1 MKFTNKLAKFIKSN
15 NYSLETLVIIVPNER
30 AIKFIYKSLYEEYG
44 KPIFSPKIVSID
56 NWIRSVCPFS
66 ILDKTRLLIE
76 LYKIQE
82 SNPIEQGELS
92 FDQFM
97 IWGQTLLQD
106 FDEIDRY
113 LLDQSEVF
121 RNLKDI
127 RELESWNMDLEEL
140 SISQQKFMAFWEK
153 LPDYYQR
160 LNEKLAAK
168 NQTYSGRAYKWV
180 ADNIALLD
188 HTNESE
194 KIQYLFAGF
203 NALSKS
209 EMEIMKYL
217 KKYQEAEI
225 LIDADSYYL
234 SENIH
239 EAGSFIRKLM
249 QELDIREMDFTEDN
263 LSTSSKEIT
272 LIDCAQYTGQVK
284 VAATEL
290 SKLSKEQL
298 NETLVLLADEALI
311 VPMLRN
317 IPKSVGK
324 ANITLGLPLKFT
336 PVKTWVD
343 LIFRIQENK
352 KRFGEEV
359 IYFGD
364 LEQFL
369 NHPFVQ
375 SSSDK
380 NEQKQMSELE
390 QNSKKYNRIVQRIDN
405 LELSE
410 RILSILKILSAKWNE
425 QWLIG
430 IKNIRKAN
438 QTIFDTLSEN
448 HLFERAVVQHF
459 DSSLIEIEN
468 IALEGLPPMNLKSFG
483 LLFKN
488 HAFKKSI
495 AYHGNPVD
503 GLQIMGL
510 LETRL
515 LDFERILILGM
526 NEGNLPPTNII
537 DTFIPMDLRKY
548 LGLPLPR
555 DKQGLFAHHFY
566 RLLHQSNQLFITY
579 SSTGESIGGAEPSR
593 YLIQLEMELQRHNKN
608 ISITKKNYYI
618 PEDENVEMSD
628 AIVKDEHYFN
638 RLDEFL
644 QKPLS
649 ASALN
654 KYLKC
659 PKDFY
664 YRYLLEFGEEES
676 LEEEIE
682 SNTFGTFIHSVL
694 EQLFT
699 PYALFDRH
707 GKPLLKE
714 KKILKVEDF
723 NKMLDDY
730 EALMFDQFMKHF
742 GNNKKAFETGKNLLS
757 YKMSLELTKKILE
770 KEKQEIEQ
778 GVERFIYQLESYM
791 TAEVEIEI
799 GNEKRK
805 ILLQGFIDRIDGEND
820 KMRVIDY
827 KSGYVKE
834 EQVVFKMDKTGDVKK
849 SFLGTT
855 HALQLAFYGLL
866 FEKKFGFIPHNT
878 AIYSLVNTQDGL
890 FNLKSDSLSLK
901 EIINLLPE
909 LIQQLMTEL
918 YDGDQLIEHSS
929 ENKYCQFC

>member
-1 MKFTNKLAKFIKSN
+1 MKFTNKLAKFVKTH
-15 NYSLETLVIIVPNER
+15 NYSLESLVIIVPNER
-30 AIKFIYKSLYEEYG
+30 AIKFIYKSLYQEYG
-44 KPIFSPKIVSID
+44 IPIFSPKIVSID
-56 NWIRSVCPFS
+56 VWIRSICPFTV
-66 ILDKTRLLIE
+66 IDNTRLLIE
-76 LYKIQE
+76 LYRIQE

-97 IWGQTLLQD
+97 SWGQTLLQD

-113 LLDQSEVF
+113 MLNHIEVF
-121 RNLKDI
+121 KNLRDI
-127 RELESWNMDLEEL
+127 RELESWDMDLEEL

-160 LNEKLAAK
+160 LNETLREE
-168 NQTYSGRAYKWV
+168 NRTYSGRAYRWV
-180 ADNIALLD
+180 ADNITLID
-188 HTNESE
+188 HTQDSQ
-194 KIQYLFAGF
+194 KIHYLFAGF

-217 KKYQEAEI
+217 KNFQNADI

-239 EAGSFIRKLM
+239 EAGVFLRRLQQVLDVK
-249 QELDIREMDFTEDN
+249 ELDFTEN
-263 LSTSSKEIT
+263 TLSTSSKEIT
-272 LIDCAQYTGQVK
+272 LVDCAQYTGQVK

-317 IPKSVGK
+317 IPKSVGR

-352 KRFGEEV
+352 KRFGEDV

-375 SSSDK
+375 SGADK
-380 NEQKQMSELE
+380 DELNQISELE
-390 QNSKKYNRIVQRIDN
+390 QNSKKYNRIVQRIAN

-410 RILSILKILSAKWNE
+410 RILSLLKLISSSWNE
-425 QWLIG
+425 QWTIG
-430 IKNIRKAN
+430 IKNIRTTN
-438 QTIFDTLSEN
+438 QLIFETLSEK
-448 HLFERAVVQHF
+448 HLFERAVIQYF
-459 DSSLIEIEN
+459 DSSLVEIEN
-468 IALEGLPPMNLKSFG
+468 ISQEGLPKMNLKSFG

-488 HAFKKSI
+488 QAFKKSI
-495 AYHGNPVD
+495 AYHGNPVE

-515 LDFERILILGM
+515 LDFERIILLGM

-537 DTFIPMDLRKY
+537 DTFIPMDFRNY

-566 RLLHQSNQLFITY
+566 RLLHESKQLFITY

-593 YLIQLEMELQRHNKN
+593 YLIQLEMELKRRNKN
-608 ISITKKNYYI
+608 VVITKQNYQI
-618 PEDENVEMSD
+618 SEDDSIEIRGEV
-628 AIVKDEHYFN
+628 VKDEFYMK
-638 RLDEFL
+638 RLNEFL
-644 QKPLS
+644 EKPLS

-654 KYLKC
+654 KFMKC

-682 SNTFGTFIHSVL
+682 SNTFGTFIHTVL
-694 EQLFT
+694 EKLYT
-699 PYALFDRH
+699 PFALFDKY
-707 GKPLLKE
+707 GKSLRAE
-714 KKILKVEDF
+714 KRILTVQDISS
-723 NKMLDDY
+723 MLEQY
-730 EALMFDQFMKHF
+730 EALMHDQFMKHF
-742 GNNKKAFETGKNLLS
+742 ENNKKAFETGKNLLS

-770 KEKQEIEQ
+770 KEREEINQ
-778 GVERFIYQLESYM
+778 GAERYIYQLESYL
-791 TAEVEIEI
+791 TAEIEVEIGSER
-799 GNEKRK
+799 RK
-805 ILLQGFIDRIDGEND
+805 IKLQGYVDRIDSDND

-827 KSGYVKE
+827 KSGFVSNQHVLFKE
-834 EQVVFKMDKTGDVKK
+834 DKNGDVKA
-849 SFLGTT
+849 SFSSVK
-855 HALQLAFYGLL
+855 HALQLAVYGLL
-866 FEKKFGFIPHNT
+866 FEKKYGFLPNDT
-878 AIYSLVNTQDGL
+878 AIYSLVNIQNGL
-890 FNLKSDSLSLK
+890 FKLNSETLSLQ
-901 EIINLLPE
+901 EIVALLPK
-909 LIQQLMTEL
+909 LIQQIINEL
-918 YDGDQLIEHSS
+918 YDTNEPIKHTIDS
-929 ENKYCQFC
+929 KYCPFC

>member
-15 NYSLETLVIIVPNER
+15 SHSLESLVIIVPNER
-30 AIKFIYKSLYEEYG
+30 AIKFIYKSLYEQYG
-44 KPIFSPKIVSID
+44 KPIFSPKIISID
-56 NWIRSVCPFS
+56 AWIRSVCPYS

-76 LYKIQE
+76 LYRIQE
-82 SNPIEQGELS
+82 TNPIEQGELS

-97 IWGQTLLQD
+97 GWGQTLLQD

-113 LLDQSEVF
+113 LLDHSEVF

-127 RELESWNMDLEEL
+127 RELESWNMDIEEL
-140 SISQQKFMAFWEK
+140 SITQQKFMAFWEK

-160 LNEKLAAK
+160 LNEELLSK
-168 NQTYSGRAYKWV
+168 NRTYSGRAYRWV
-180 ADNIALLD
+180 AEHIANLD
-188 HTNESE
+188 HTSDNQ
-194 KIQYLFAGF
+194 KINYLFTGF

-217 KKYQEAEI
+217 KNFHNAEI

-239 EAGSFIRKLM
+239 EAGTFLRRLM
-249 QELDIREMDFTEDN
+249 QELDVKELNFIENT
-263 LSTSSKEIT
+263 LTTSNKEIT
-272 LIDCAQYTGQVK
+272 LVECAQYTGQVK

-290 SKLSKEQL
+290 SLLSKEQL
-298 NETLVLLADEALI
+298 KDTLILLADEALI

-336 PVKTWVD
+336 PVKTWID

-352 KRFGEEV
+352 KRFGEDV

-375 SSSDK
+375 SGSDK
-380 NEQKQMSELE
+380 EEIHQMSELE

-405 LELSE
+405 LELSD
-410 RILSILKILSAKWNE
+410 RILSLLKLIAGPWNE
-425 QWLIG
+425 QWSQA
-430 IKNIRKAN
+430 IKHIRTAN
-438 QTIFDTLSEN
+438 QTIFQTLSDL
-448 HLFERAVVQHF
+448 HLFERAVVQNF

-468 IALEGLPPMNLKSFG
+468 ISLEGLPPMNLKSFG

-548 LGLPLPR
+548 LCLPLPR

-566 RLLHQSNQLFITY
+566 RLLHQSKELFITY

-593 YLIQLEMELQRHNKN
+593 YLIQLEMELERINKN
-608 ISITKKNYYI
+608 ISIKKQNYHI
-618 PEDENVEMSD
+618 PEDETLEITD
-628 AIVKDEHYFN
+628 QIGKDEFYFK

-644 QKPLS
+644 KKPLS

-654 KYLKC
+654 KFMKC

-664 YRYLLEFGEEES
+664 YRYLLEFGEEEN

-694 EQLFT
+694 EQLYT
-699 PYALFDRH
+699 PFALFDKA
-707 GKPLLKE
+707 GNPLRAE
-714 KKILKVEDF
+714 KRILKAEDIT
-723 NKMLDDY
+723 NMLEQY
-730 EALMFDQFMKHF
+730 EPLMFEQFMKHF

-778 GVERFIYQLESYM
+778 GVKRFIYQLESYL
-791 TAEVEIEI
+791 TTEIEVEI
-799 GNEKRK
+799 GSEKRK
-805 ILLQGFIDRIDGEND
+805 IQLHGFVDRIDGED
-820 KMRVIDY
+820 DRMRVIDY
-827 KSGYVKE
+827 KSGFVKSE
-834 EQVVFKMDKTGDVKK
+834 HVIFKPDTNGDVKK
-849 SFLGTT
+849 SFMDTK
-855 HALQLAFYGLL
+855 HALQLAIYALL
-866 FEKKFGFIPHNT
+866 FEKKFGFLPHDT
-878 AIYSLVNTQDGL
+878 AVYSLVNIQEGL
-890 FNLKSDSLSLK
+890 FTLNSKSLSLK
-901 EIINLLPE
+901 EIVNLLPE
-909 LIQQLMTEL
+909 LLQQIIIEL
-918 YDGDQLIEHSS
+918 YESEEPIEH
-929 ENKYCQFC
+929 NPDHKYCQFC

>member
-217 KKYQEAEI
+217 KKYQDAEI

-410 RILSILKILSAKWNE
+410 RILSILKILSANWNE

-608 ISITKKNYYI
+608 ISITKKNYHI

-778 GVERFIYQLESYM
+778 GAERFIYQLESYM

-878 AIYSLVNTQDGL
+878 AIYSLVNIQDGL

>member
-217 KKYQEAEI
+217 KKYQDAKI

-249 QELDIREMDFTEDN
+249 QELDIREMDFTENN

-375 SSSDK
+375 SGSDK

-410 RILSILKILSAKWNE
+410 RILSILKILSANWNE

-468 IALEGLPPMNLKSFG
+468 IAHEGLPPMNLKSFG

-608 ISITKKNYYI
+608 ISITKKNYHI

-707 GKPLLKE
+707 GKPLRKE

-778 GVERFIYQLESYM
+778 GAERFIYQLESYM
-791 TAEVEIEI
+791 TAEVEIVI

-805 ILLQGFIDRIDGEND
+805 ILLQGFIDRIDGESD

-834 EQVVFKMDKTGDVKK
+834 EHVIFKMDKTGDVKK
-849 SFLGTT
+849 SFLGTK

-878 AIYSLVNTQDGL
+878 SIYSLVNIQDGL

-909 LIQQLMTEL
+909 LIQQLMIEL
-918 YDGDQLIEHSS
+918 YDSDQLIEHSL

>member
-410 RILSILKILSAKWNE
+410 RILSILKILSANWNE

>member
-15 NYSLETLVIIVPNER
+15 SHSLESLVIIVPNER
-30 AIKFIYKSLYEEYG
+30 AIKFIYKSLYEQYG
-44 KPIFSPKIVSID
+44 KPIFSPKIISID
-56 NWIRSVCPFS
+56 AWIRSVCPYS

-76 LYKIQE
+76 LYRIQE
-82 SNPIEQGELS
+82 SNPFEQGELS

-97 IWGQTLLQD
+97 GWGQTLLQD

-113 LLDQSEVF
+113 LLDHSEVF

-127 RELESWNMDLEEL
+127 RELESWNMDIEEL
-140 SISQQKFMAFWEK
+140 SITQQKFMAFWEK

-160 LNEKLAAK
+160 LNEELLSK
-168 NQTYSGRAYKWV
+168 NRTYSGRAYRWV
-180 ADNIALLD
+180 AEHIANLD
-188 HTNESE
+188 HTSDNQ
-194 KIQYLFAGF
+194 KINYLFAGF

-217 KKYQEAEI
+217 KNFHNAEI

-239 EAGSFIRKLM
+239 EAGTFLRRLM
-249 QELDIREMDFTEDN
+249 QELDLKELNFIENN
-263 LSTSSKEIT
+263 LTNSNKEIT
-272 LIDCAQYTGQVK
+272 LVECAQHTGQVK
-284 VAATEL
+284 AAATEL
-290 SKLSKEQL
+290 SLLSKEQL
-298 NETLVLLADEALI
+298 KDTLILLADEALI

-336 PVKTWVD
+336 PVKTWID

-352 KRFGEEV
+352 KRFGEDV

-375 SSSDK
+375 SGSDK
-380 NEQKQMSELE
+380 EEIHQMSELE

-410 RILSILKILSAKWNE
+410 RILSLLKLIAAPWNE
-425 QWLIG
+425 QWSQA
-430 IKNIRKAN
+430 IKHIRTAN
-438 QTIFDTLSEN
+438 QTIFQTLSDL
-448 HLFERAVVQHF
+448 HLFERAVVQNF

-468 IALEGLPPMNLKSFG
+468 ISLEGLPPMNLKSFG

-495 AYHGNPVD
+495 AYHGNPID

-566 RLLHQSNQLFITY
+566 RLLHQSKELFITY
-579 SSTGESIGGAEPSR
+579 SSTGESIGGAETSR
-593 YLIQLEMELQRHNKN
+593 YLIQLEMELGRINKN
-608 ISITKKNYYI
+608 IKIKKQNYHI
-618 PEDENVEMSD
+618 PEDETVEITD
-628 AIVKDEHYFN
+628 QIGKDEFYFK

-644 QKPLS
+644 KKPLS

-654 KYLKC
+654 KFMKC

-664 YRYLLEFGEEES
+664 YRYLLEFGEEEN

-694 EQLFT
+694 EQLYT
-699 PYALFDRH
+699 PFALFDKA
-707 GKPLLKE
+707 GNPLRAE
-714 KKILKVEDF
+714 KRILKAEDIT
-723 NKMLDDY
+723 NMLEQY
-730 EALMFDQFMKHF
+730 EPLMFEQFMKHF

-778 GVERFIYQLESYM
+778 GVKRFIYQLESYL
-791 TAEVEIEI
+791 TTEIEVEI
-799 GNEKRK
+799 GSEKRK
-805 ILLQGFIDRIDGEND
+805 IQLHGFVDRIDGED
-820 KMRVIDY
+820 DRMRVIDY
-827 KSGYVKE
+827 KSGFVKSE
-834 EQVVFKMDKTGDVKK
+834 HVIFKPDTNGDVKK
-849 SFLGTT
+849 SFMDTK
-855 HALQLAFYGLL
+855 HALQLAIYALL
-866 FEKKFGFIPHNT
+866 FEKKFGFLPHDT
-878 AIYSLVNTQDGL
+878 AVYSLVNIQEGL
-890 FNLKSDSLSLK
+890 FTLNSKSLSLK
-901 EIINLLPE
+901 EIVNLLPE
-909 LIQQLMTEL
+909 LLQQIIIEL
-918 YDGDQLIEHSS
+918 YESEEPIEHNSDH
-929 ENKYCQFC
+929 KYCQFC

>member
-410 RILSILKILSAKWNE
+410 RILSILKILSANWNE

-654 KYLKC
+654 KYMKC

>member
-217 KKYQEAEI
+217 KKYQDAEI

-249 QELDIREMDFTEDN
+249 QELDIREMDFTENN

-375 SSSDK
+375 SGSDK

-405 LELSE
+405 LELSD
-410 RILSILKILSAKWNE
+410 RILSILKILSANWNE
-425 QWLIG
+425 QWLMG

-438 QTIFDTLSEN
+438 QIIFDTLSEN

-468 IALEGLPPMNLKSFG
+468 IAQEGLPPMNLKSFG

-515 LDFERILILGM
+515 LNFERILILGM

-608 ISITKKNYYI
+608 ISITKKNYHI

-654 KYLKC
+654 KYMKC

-699 PYALFDRH
+699 PYALFDKH
-707 GKPLLKE
+707 GQPLRKD
-714 KKILKVEDF
+714 KKILKVEDL

-730 EALMFDQFMKHF
+730 EPLMFDQFMKHF

-770 KEKQEIEQ
+770 KEKQEIVQ

-834 EQVVFKMDKTGDVKK
+834 EQVVFKMDKKGDVKK

-878 AIYSLVNTQDGL
+878 AIYSLVNIQDGL

-901 EIINLLPE
+901 EIIHLLPE

-918 YDGDQLIEHSS
+918 YDEDQLIEHSS

>member
-1 MKFTNKLAKFIKSN
+1 MKFTNKLAKFINSN
-15 NYSLETLVIIVPNER
+15 DYSLESLVIIVPNER

-44 KPIFSPKIVSID
+44 KPIFSPKIISID
-56 NWIRSVCPFS
+56 AWIRSVCPYS

-76 LYKIQE
+76 LYRIQE

-97 IWGQTLLQD
+97 GWGQTLLQD
-106 FDEIDRY
+106 FDEINRY
-113 LLDQSEVF
+113 LLDHSEVF

-127 RELESWNMDLEEL
+127 RELESWNMDIEEL
-140 SISQQKFMAFWEK
+140 SITQQKFMAFWEK

-160 LNEKLAAK
+160 LNEKLLSK
-168 NQTYSGRAYKWV
+168 NRTYSGRAYRWV

-188 HTNESE
+188 HSNDNQ

-209 EMEIMKYL
+209 EMEIIKYL
-217 KKYQEAEI
+217 KNFNNAEI

-239 EAGSFIRKLM
+239 EAGAFLRKLL
-249 QELDIREMDFTEDN
+249 QELDVKELDFTEN
-263 LSTSSKEIT
+263 HLTTSSKEIT

-298 NETLVLLADEALI
+298 NDTLVLLADEALI

-317 IPKSVGK
+317 IPKSVEK

-336 PVKTWVD
+336 PVKTWID

-380 NEQKQMSELE
+380 NEKKQMSELE

-410 RILSILKILSAKWNE
+410 RIVSLLNLISASWSD
-425 QWLIG
+425 QWSLG
-430 IKNIRKAN
+430 IKNIRNAN
-438 QTIFDTLSEN
+438 QAIFETLSDK

-468 IALEGLPPMNLKSFG
+468 ISHEGLPPMNLKSFG

-566 RLLHQSNQLFITY
+566 RLLHQSKQLFITY

-593 YLIQLEMELQRHNKN
+593 YIIQLEMELERHNKN
-608 ISITKKNYYI
+608 ISIKKQNYHI
-618 PEDENVEMSD
+618 PEDESVEMTD
-628 AIVKDEHYFN
+628 QIVKDEFYFK

-644 QKPLS
+644 NKALS

-654 KYLKC
+654 KFMKC

-682 SNTFGTFIHSVL
+682 SNTFGTFIHAVL
-694 EQLFT
+694 EQLYT
-699 PYALFDRH
+699 PFALFDKN
-707 GKPLLKE
+707 GKPLRAE
-714 KKILKVEDF
+714 KIILKVEDI
-723 NKMLDDY
+723 NSMLEQF
-730 EALMFDQFMKHF
+730 EALMFEQFMKHF

-778 GVERFIYQLESYM
+778 GVERYIYQLESYL
-791 TAEVEIEI
+791 TTEIEVEI
-799 GNEKRK
+799 GTEKRK
-805 ILLQGFIDRIDGEND
+805 ILLHGYVDRIDGEND

-827 KSGYVKE
+827 KSGYVKSDH
-834 EQVVFKMDKTGDVKK
+834 VLFKLDENGDVKK
-849 SFLGTT
+849 SFLATK
-855 HALQLAFYGLL
+855 HALQLAIYGLL
-866 FEKKFGFIPHNT
+866 FEKKFGFLPHDT
-878 AIYSLVNTQDGL
+878 AVYSLVNIQEGL
-890 FNLKSDSLSLK
+890 FKLNSESLTLK
-901 EIINLLPE
+901 EIVDLLPK
-909 LIQQLMTEL
+909 LLQQVITEL
-918 YDGDQLIEHSS
+918 YDTEERIEHNSDS
-929 ENKYCQFC
+929 KYCQFC

>member
-1 MKFTNKLAKFIKSN
+1 MKFTNKLAKFIKTN
-15 NYSLETLVIIVPNER
+15 DYSLESLVIIVPNER

-44 KPIFSPKIVSID
+44 KPIFSPKIISID
-56 NWIRSVCPFS
+56 SWIRSICPHT

-76 LYKIQE
+76 LYRIQE
-82 SNPIEQGELS
+82 TNPIEQGELS

-113 LLDQSEVF
+113 LLDHSEVF

-127 RELESWNMDLEEL
+127 RELESWNVDPEEL
-140 SISQQKFMAFWEK
+140 SLSQQKFMAFWEK

-160 LNEKLAAK
+160 INEKLLSK
-168 NQTYSGRAYKWV
+168 NRTYSGRAYRWV

-188 HTNESE
+188 HTSENEN
-194 KIQYLFAGF
+194 IQYLFAGF

-217 KKYQEAEI
+217 KNFHNAEI
-225 LIDADSYYL
+225 LIDADTYYL

-239 EAGSFIRKLM
+239 EAGSFLRKLI
-249 QELDIREMDFTEDN
+249 QELDVKELSFTEN
-263 LSTSSKEIT
+263 TLTTSSKEIT
-272 LIDCAQYTGQVK
+272 LVDCAQYTGQVK

-298 NETLVLLADEALI
+298 NDTLVLLADEALI

-375 SSSDK
+375 SGSDK
-380 NEQKQMSELE
+380 NEKKQMSELE
-390 QNSKKYNRIVQRIDN
+390 QNSKKYNKIVQRIDN

-410 RILSILKILSAKWNE
+410 RIVSLLNLISASWKD
-425 QWLIG
+425 QWSVG
-430 IKNIRKAN
+430 IKNIRNAN
-438 QTIFDTLSEN
+438 QAIFETLSDK

-468 IALEGLPPMNLKSFG
+468 ISQEGLPAMNLKSFG

-566 RLLHQSNQLFITY
+566 RLLHHSKQLFMTY

-593 YLIQLEMELQRHNKN
+593 YIIQLEMELQRHNKN
-608 ISITKKNYYI
+608 ISITKKNYHI
-618 PEDENVEMSD
+618 PEDDSVEMTD
-628 AIVKDEHYFN
+628 EIVKDEHYFK

-644 QKPLS
+644 KKPLS

-654 KYLKC
+654 KYMKC

-699 PYALFDRH
+699 PYALFDKQ
-707 GKPLLKE
+707 GNPLRKE
-714 KKILKVEDF
+714 KKTLNVADI

-730 EALMFDQFMKHF
+730 EGLMFEQFMTHF

-778 GVERFIYQLESYM
+778 GIERYIYQLESYM
-791 TAEVEIEI
+791 TAEVDIEI
-799 GNEKRK
+799 GNDKRT
-805 ILLQGFIDRIDGEND
+805 ILLQGYIDRIDGEND

-834 EQVVFKMDKTGDVKK
+834 EHVLFKLDKKGDVKK
-849 SFLGTT
+849 SFLDCK

-866 FEKKFGFIPHNT
+866 FEKKFGFLPNDT
-878 AIYSLVNTQDGL
+878 AIYSLVNIQEGL
-890 FNLKSDSLSLK
+890 FKLNSENLTLS

-918 YDGDQLIEHSS
+918 YDSEQLIEHSTD
-929 ENKYCQFC
+929 NKYCQFC

>member
-15 NYSLETLVIIVPNER
+15 EYSLESLVIIVPNER

-44 KPIFSPKIVSID
+44 KPIFSPKIISID
-56 NWIRSVCPFS
+56 AWIRTLCPYS

-76 LYKIQE
+76 LYRIQE
-82 SNPIEQGELS
+82 ANPIEQGELS

-97 IWGQTLLQD
+97 GWGQTLLQD

-113 LLDQSEVF
+113 LLDHTEVF

-153 LPDYYQR
+153 LPDYYKR
-160 LNEKLAAK
+160 LNEKLLSK
-168 NQTYSGRAYKWV
+168 NRTYSGRAYRWV
-180 ADNIALLD
+180 ADNISLLD
-188 HTNESE
+188 HTQDSQ
-194 KIQYLFAGF
+194 KLHYLFAGF

-209 EMEIMKYL
+209 ELEIMKYL
-217 KKYQEAEI
+217 KKFHGADI

-234 SENIH
+234 TENIH
-239 EAGSFIRKLM
+239 EAGVFLRRLQ
-249 QELDIREMDFTEDN
+249 QELDVKELDFTEN
-263 LSTSSKEIT
+263 TLSTSPKEIT

-290 SKLSKEQL
+290 SRLSKEQL

-352 KRFGEEV
+352 KRFGEDV

-375 SSSDK
+375 SGADK
-380 NEQKQMSELE
+380 NEIHQMSELE

-410 RILSILKILSAKWNE
+410 RILSLLKIISTPWNE
-425 QWLIG
+425 QWSQA
-430 IKNIRKAN
+430 IKHIRTAN
-438 QTIFDTLSEN
+438 QTIFQTLSDL

-468 IALEGLPPMNLKSFG
+468 ISQEGLPPMNLKSFG
-483 LLFKN
+483 LLVKN

-495 AYHGNPVD
+495 AYHGNPID

-515 LDFERILILGM
+515 LDFERMIILGM

-566 RLLHQSNQLFITY
+566 RLLHESKELFIT
-579 SSTGESIGGAEPSR
+579 
-593 YLIQLEMELQRHNKN
+593 
-608 ISITKKNYYI
+608 
-618 PEDENVEMSD
+618 
-628 AIVKDEHYFN
+628 
-638 RLDEFL
+638 
-644 QKPLS
+644 
-649 ASALN
+649 
-654 KYLKC
+654 
-659 PKDFY
+659 
-664 YRYLLEFGEEES
+664 
-676 LEEEIE
+676 
-682 SNTFGTFIHSVL
+682 
-694 EQLFT
+694 
-699 PYALFDRH
+699 
-707 GKPLLKE
+707 
-714 KKILKVEDF
+714 
-723 NKMLDDY
+723 
-730 EALMFDQFMKHF
+730 
-742 GNNKKAFETGKNLLS
+742 
-757 YKMSLELTKKILE
+757 
-770 KEKQEIEQ
+770 
-778 GVERFIYQLESYM
+778 
-791 TAEVEIEI
+791 
-799 GNEKRK
+799 
-805 ILLQGFIDRIDGEND
+805 
-820 KMRVIDY
+820 
-827 KSGYVKE
+827 
-834 EQVVFKMDKTGDVKK
+834 
-849 SFLGTT
+849 
-855 HALQLAFYGLL
+855 
-866 FEKKFGFIPHNT
+866 
-878 AIYSLVNTQDGL
+878 
-890 FNLKSDSLSLK
+890 
-901 EIINLLPE
+901 
-909 LIQQLMTEL
+909 
-918 YDGDQLIEHSS
+918 
-929 ENKYCQFC
+929 

>member
-15 NYSLETLVIIVPNER
+15 DYSLESLVIIVPNER
-30 AIKFIYKSLYEEYG
+30 AIKFIYKSLFEEYG
-44 KPIFSPKIVSID
+44 KPIFSPKIISID
-56 NWIRSVCPFS
+56 VWIRTLCPYS

-76 LYKIQE
+76 LYHIQE
-82 SNPIEQGELS
+82 ANPIEKGELS

-97 IWGQTLLQD
+97 GWGQTLLQD

-113 LLDQSEVF
+113 LLDHSEVF
-121 RNLKDI
+121 KNLKDI

-140 SISQQKFMAFWEK
+140 SISQQKFMALWEK

-160 LNEKLAAK
+160 LNENLLSK
-168 NQTYSGRAYKWV
+168 NRTYSGRAYRWV

-188 HTNESE
+188 HTQDSQ
-194 KIQYLFAGF
+194 KLHYLFAGF

-217 KKYQEAEI
+217 KNFQDADI

-234 SENIH
+234 KENIH
-239 EAGSFIRKLM
+239 EAGFFLRRLI
-249 QELDIREMDFTEDN
+249 QEIEVKELDFTEN
-263 LSTSSKEIT
+263 TLSTSSKEIT

-352 KRFGEEV
+352 KRFGEDV

-375 SSSDK
+375 SGADK
-380 NEQKQMSELE
+380 NEIHQMSELE
-390 QNSKKYNRIVQRIDN
+390 QNSKKYNRIVQRIDK

-410 RILSILKILSAKWNE
+410 RILSLLKLISSSWNGNWE
-425 QWLIG
+425 MAIYT
-430 IKNIRKAN
+430 IRKAN
-438 QTIFDTLSEN
+438 QEIFETLSDL

-468 IALEGLPPMNLKSFG
+468 ISLEGLPPMNLKSFG

-515 LDFERILILGM
+515 LDFERIIILGM

-566 RLLHQSNQLFITY
+566 RLLHESKELYITY

-593 YLIQLEMELQRHNKN
+593 YLIQLEMELERQNMN
-608 ISITKKNYYI
+608 ISIKKQNYHI
-618 PEDENVEMSD
+618 PEDETIELTD
-628 AIVKDEHYFN
+628 QIVKDEFYFK
-638 RLDEFL
+638 RLNEFL
-644 QKPLS
+644 TKPLS

-654 KYLKC
+654 KFMKC

-676 LEEEIE
+676 FEEEIE
-682 SNTFGTFIHSVL
+682 SNTFGTFIHTVL
-694 EQLFT
+694 EKLYT
-699 PYALFDRH
+699 PFALFDKE
-707 GKPLLKE
+707 GNPLRAE
-714 KKILKVEDF
+714 KRILKAEDIT
-723 NKMLDDY
+723 NMLEQY
-730 EALMFDQFMKHF
+730 ETLMFEQFMKHF

-778 GVERFIYQLESYM
+778 GVKRYIYQLESYL
-791 TAEVEIEI
+791 TTEIEVEI
-799 GNEKRK
+799 GSEKRK
-805 ILLQGFIDRIDGEND
+805 IQLHGYVDRIDGEND

-827 KSGYVKE
+827 KSGFVKSE
-834 EQVVFKMDKTGDVKK
+834 HVIFKPDPSGDAKK
-849 SFLGTT
+849 AFLATK
-855 HALQLAFYGLL
+855 HALQLAIYALL
-866 FEKKFGFIPHNT
+866 FEKKFGFLPHDT
-878 AIYSLVNTQDGL
+878 SVYSLVNIQEGL
-890 FNLKSDSLSLK
+890 FTLESKSLSLK
-901 EIINLLPE
+901 EIVNLLPE
-909 LIQQLMTEL
+909 LLQQIITEL
-918 YDGDQLIEHSS
+918 YDTGELIQHNSDS
-929 ENKYCQFC
+929 KYCQFC